1 MDDESDS
8 DSLGKLNKFDKNAVF
23 QIDGFGGPLAIR
35 RDEASSIH
43 DLSFFL
49 LLCLGCMGAWGSYK
63 KWARNGTD
71 SWI

>member
-43 DLSFFL
+43 DLCFFL
-49 LLCLGCMGAWGSYK
+49 CWGSYK
-63 KWARNGTD
+63 KWARNGAD